1 MSCCLDVFI
10 YRHFATYIPTNCSF
24 ITGGG
29 GYGTDF
35 NRRKLGRIAR
45 DMGFEHANISG
56 MGSTWFVF
64 VVKQIFSRFL
74 LRLSSRYGTPYDG
87 YLVANQTLHGMLWL
101 AMYEFAM
108 PERESKLGTLM
119 WPEW

>member
-1 MSCCLDVFI
+1 L
-10 YRHFATYIPTNCSF
+10 

-35 NRRKLGRIAR
+35 NRRRLKRIAH
-45 DMGFEHANISG
+45 DMGFAHPGISG
-56 MGSTWFVF
+56 MGSTWFV
-64 VVKQIFSRFL
+64 QIPCSRFIIISFL
-74 LRLSSRYGTPYDG
+74 AMHRYGSPYNG

-101 AMYEFAM
+101 VQYEFAM